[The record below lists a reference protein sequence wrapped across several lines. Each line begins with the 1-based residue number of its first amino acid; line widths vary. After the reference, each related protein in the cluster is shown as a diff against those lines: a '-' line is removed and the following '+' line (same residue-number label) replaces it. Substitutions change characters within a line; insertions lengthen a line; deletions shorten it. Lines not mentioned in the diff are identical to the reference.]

1 MSANTIT
8 IKVRT
13 DVTVIFFAVVIAHV
27 LFLLFS
33 YEAFPNLKDL
43 ITQHGQSEPIAPLR
57 IQDMRRI
64 RTVGARDSKIK
75 NSSYLSK
82 SLNPSKEISA
92 VKSGNA
98 KMTENHKAPLHKKA
112 LSFSDLSKAA
122 PSMPQVAQQK
132 PAAPAEQ
139 PQQRPG
145 SRPGVMPQARQ
156 KAINA
161 ISLKGN
167 QIQEFQRTQGA
178 SSYPASA
185 AALSGDPRARSL
197 SNSDILVN
205 LEVPEGVNPDE
216 LNEYELMFY
225 GFQRRTAIGYVNSFY
240 KKLDKFQRENPH
252 IQFPMTD
259 TKQVMTGRLTY
270 DEKGNIKQIKMIRWT
285 NVDRLQGF
293 FEEVLKDMDTL
304 HNPPKPLWSKT
315 GEFSIF
321 FSLVING

>member
-1 MSANTIT
+1 M
-8 IKVRT
+8 
-13 DVTVIFFAVVIAHV
+13 
-27 LFLLFS
+27 
-33 YEAFPNLKDL
+33 
-43 ITQHGQSEPIAPLR
+43 
-57 IQDMRRI
+57 
-64 RTVGARDSKIK
+64 
-75 NSSYLSK
+75 
-82 SLNPSKEISA
+82 
-92 VKSGNA
+92 
-98 KMTENHKAPLHKKA
+98 
-112 LSFSDLSKAA
+112 
-122 PSMPQVAQQK
+122 
-132 PAAPAEQ
+132 
-139 PQQRPG
+139 
-145 SRPGVMPQARQ
+145 
-156 KAINA
+156 
-161 ISLKGN
+161 
-167 QIQEFQRTQGA
+167 
-178 SSYPASA
+178 
-185 AALSGDPRARSL
+185 
-197 SNSDILVN
+197 
-205 LEVPEGVNPDE
+205 NPDE